1 MEMIMM
7 MRQKML
13 IMMDDLDELNEDIHN
28 ESENHLDEIN
38 GQIENGKDENIEEE
52 NDQEIED

>member
-1 MEMIMM
+1 
-7 MRQKML
+7 ML